1 MITNHWTE
9 ILSGCFFFLG
19 ALCRSLAFY
28 NSSRPISRPPSYRS
42 VVADQSRNAS
52 NGSNANRAD
61 NLSNGHQDKLFST
74 SQKLKKDALQENSGL
89 KDNVHRVTIH
99 QTTTSSQV
107 CTNGVNIVSIS
118 SSLPIGGARETNQT
132 RPDDSAGNSG
142 RLTAGENSNEVILA
156 HL

>member
-1 MITNHWTE
+1 MKLISLTLLHP
-9 ILSGCFFFLG
+9 IG

-42 VVADQSRNAS
+42 VVADQSRNQS
-52 NGSNANRAD
+52 NGSNSNRAD
-61 NLSNGHQDKLFST
+61 NLTNGHQDKLFST
-74 SQKLKKDALQENSGL
+74 SQKLKKDALPENNSL

-118 SSLPIGGARETNQT
+118 SSLPIGNSSNTNQT
-132 RPDDSAGNSG
+132 NPDDSSNSG
-142 RLTAGENSNEVILA
+142 RLIAGENNEVILA